1 MKKLSI
7 HGTSYFS
14 VLQAITVVKTENIF
28 KTKTTKH
35 WNQQRMTY
43 NCVISTLSSTL
54 ESSLAPWNPEPY
66 VDNPTKKKEEK
77 ENI

>member
-14 VLQAITVVKTENIF
+14 VLQAITVVKTEKNF

-35 WNQQRMTY
+35 
-43 NCVISTLSSTL
+43 
-54 ESSLAPWNPEPY
+54 
-66 VDNPTKKKEEK
+66 
-77 ENI
+77 